1 MISNNKQKICIVGL
15 GYVGLP
21 LAIAFAKK
29 FRVVGFDI
37 DKSRIQDLK
46 NANDKTF
53 EVEEK
58 LLKSL
63 KLNIKYTS
71 NIQDTSQCNIYIITV
86 PTPIDKA
93 NLPDLKPLQ
102 KSSLAV
108 GSVLK
113 KNDIVIYESTVFPGA
128 TEEICAPILESHSD
142 LQLNR
147 DFYLGY
153 SPERINPGDKEHRLA
168 KVKKLI
174 SGSTPEITNV
184 INNLYKQIILAG
196 TYKVSKIKIAEA
208 AKVIENIQRDVNIAL
223 INEFSIIF
231 NKLNIDTES
240 VLEAAETKWNF
251 IPFRP
256 GLVGGHCIGVDPY
269 YLTYKALELGYDPKM
284 IVAGRKLNDSMGT
297 YVVNQVIKL
306 MNKKKI
312 NVNNSNVLIMGLTFK
327 ENCPDLRN
335 TKVINI
341 IDSFKKHNCNLD
353 IYDPWVN
360 PSEAMNKYKIKIID
374 RPEEKKYDVILLT
387 VAHDK
392 FKKLSLEQ
400 LKNFAKD
407 NHVIYDIKYILKA
420 KEVDGR
426 L

>member
-1 MISNNKQKICIVGL
+1 MNLNNMQLAIVGL

-21 LAIAFAKK
+21 LAVEFGQKRHVI
-29 FRVVGFDI
+29 GFDI
-37 DKSRIQDLK
+37 DKTSIK
-46 NANDKTF
+46 NLENGIDTTF
-53 EVEEK
+53 ETTSKE
-58 LLKSL
+58 LKHAKNL
-63 KLNIKYTS
+63 KYTS
-71 NIQDTSQCNIYIITV
+71 NIDDIKDCKIYIITV
-86 PTPIDKA
+86 PTPIDKD
-93 NLPDLKPLQ
+93 NKPDLNQLK
-102 KSSLAV
+102 KSSEQI

-128 TEEICAPILESHSD
+128 TEEICAPILESQSG

-153 SPERINPGDKEHRLA
+153 SPERINPGDKEHRLP

-174 SGSTPEITNV
+174 SGSTPEITNLLDE
-184 INNLYKQIILAG
+184 LYKQIILAG

-240 VLEAAETKWNF
+240 VLQAAETKWNF

-269 YLTYKALELGYDPKM
+269 YLTYKALELGYNPKM
-284 IVAGRKLNDSMGT
+284 IIAGRKLNNSMGS
-297 YVVNQVIKL
+297 YVVDQVIKL
-306 MNKKKI
+306 MSKKNI
-312 NVNNSNVLIMGLTFK
+312 SVNNSNVLIMGLTFK

-335 TKVINI
+335 TQII
-341 IDSFKKHNCNLD
+341 DLIDSFKKHNCNLD

-360 PSEAMNKYKIKIID
+360 PTEALDKYKIKIID
-374 RPEEKKYDVILLT
+374 TPVEKKYDVILLA
-387 VAHDK
+387 VAHDN
-392 FKKLSLEQ
+392 FKKLSIEQ

-407 NHVIYDIKYILKA
+407 NHVFYDIKYILKA
-420 KEVDGR
+420 NEVDGR